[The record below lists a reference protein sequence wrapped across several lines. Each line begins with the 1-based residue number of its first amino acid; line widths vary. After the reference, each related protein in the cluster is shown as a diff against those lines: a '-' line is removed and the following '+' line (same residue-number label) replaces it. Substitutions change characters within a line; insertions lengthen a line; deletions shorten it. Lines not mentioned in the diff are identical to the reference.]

1 VATSI
6 LSLLLVLSFQ
16 ELLLASPAVFI
27 FGGKQNKEGAA
38 FTTQSRGN
46 TI

>member
-1 VATSI
+1 MSKPY
-6 LSLLLVLSFQ
+6 
-16 ELLLASPAVFI
+16 LASPAVFI
-27 FGGKQNKEGAA
+27 FGGRQNKEGAA